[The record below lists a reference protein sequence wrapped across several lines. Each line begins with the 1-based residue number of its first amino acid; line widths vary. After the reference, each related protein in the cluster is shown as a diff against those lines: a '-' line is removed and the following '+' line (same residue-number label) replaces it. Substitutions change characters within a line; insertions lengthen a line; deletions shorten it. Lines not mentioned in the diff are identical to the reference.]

1 MYKYAATGECALL
14 LRYLLCPSPCHIH
27 RVATPSSPPTYPDI
41 LLSCRLEML
50 DWTREMSNKKYCSW
64 FSELPDFIEAW
75 RLIAGLGKLAFDEVW
90 CPPKFPPTIYWLLP
104 SIIHPWIWTQ
114 HVAAI
119 GENILNQVQGT
130 KCKCESVLSSWIS
143 INHNHALNIIIEKT
157 VNSCVRVWNA
167 EFSITHLYKFPD
179 D

>member
-1 MYKYAATGECALL
+1 MRPAPEISALPLPLSYSPGGNTIITSDLPRHSLVMQVGNGGLDERNVGEK
-14 LRYLLCPSPCHIH
+14 
-27 RVATPSSPPTYPDI
+27 
-41 LLSCRLEML
+41 
-50 DWTREMSNKKYCSW
+50 NCSW

-104 SIIHPWIWTQ
+104 VNYSPVDLNTTCGCNWR
-114 HVAAI
+114 
-119 GENILNQVQGT
+119 NILNQVQGT

-157 VNSCVRVWNA
+157 INSCVRVWNA

>member
-41 LLSCRLEML
+41 LLSCKWKWWIGQEKCRRKFFFLIFWIARLH
-50 DWTREMSNKKYCSW
+50 W
-64 FSELPDFIEAW
+64 
-75 RLIAGLGKLAFDEVW
+75 GLEVDCRFGKTGFWWSLMPAEVSANYLLAASRQLF
-90 CPPKFPPTIYWLLP
+90 T
-104 SIIHPWIWTQ
+104 PWVSTQ

-119 GENILNQVQGT
+119 GQNILNQEQGT
-130 KCKCESVLSSWIS
+130 KCKCESVLPSWIS

>member
-50 DWTREMSNKKYCSW
+50 DWTREMSEKI
-64 FSELPDFIEAW
+64 FFLDFLNCPTSLRPGGW
-75 RLIAGLGKLAFDEVW
+75 LQVW
-90 CPPKFPPTIYWLLP
+90 ENWLLMKFDARRSFRQLFIGCFP
-104 SIIHPWIWTQ
+104 SIIHPVGLNTTCGCNWR
-114 HVAAI
+114 
-119 GENILNQVQGT
+119 NILNQVQGT

-157 VNSCVRVWNA
+157 VNSCVGVWNA

>member
-1 MYKYAATGECALL
+1 MLPLVSAPCSWDICSAPPPVIFTGWQHHHH
-14 LRYLLCPSPCHIH
+14 LRPIQTFSCHAGWKWWIGQEKCWRKKLFLIFWIARLHWGLEVDCRFGKTGFWWSLMPAEVSANYLLAAP
-27 RVATPSSPPTYPDI
+27 RQLFT
-41 LLSCRLEML
+41 
-50 DWTREMSNKKYCSW
+50 
-64 FSELPDFIEAW
+64 
-75 RLIAGLGKLAFDEVW
+75 
-90 CPPKFPPTIYWLLP
+90 
-104 SIIHPWIWTQ
+104 PWISTQ

>member
-41 LLSCRLEML
+41 LLSCRLEMV
-50 DWTREMSNKKYCSW
+50 DWTREMSKKKIV
-64 FSELPDFIEAW
+64 LDFLNCPTSLRPGGW
-75 RLIAGLGKLAFDEVW
+75 LQVW
-90 CPPKFPPTIYWLLP
+90 ENWLLMKFDARRSFRQLFIGCSP
-104 SIIHPWIWTQ
+104 SIIHPWISTQ

-130 KCKCESVLSSWIS
+130 KCKCESVLSTWIS